1 MKILIKKV
9 PYDFKVAHVEHKEWW
24 HEHHHKW
31 KKWKS
36 SIFWLKMFIFLILTI
51 LLTLSIFY
59 VDVIEWILL
68 FFIYYFLIE
77 WFELDE
83 YELANSI
90 FIILFLVGLIYTFY
104 QFNSVFTTIPKKI

>member
-1 MKILIKKV
+1 MKIFLRKV
-9 PYDFKVAHVEHKEWW
+9 PYNFKVAHVKDQEIKDN
-24 HEHHHKW
+24 KW
-31 KKWKS
+31 KTKF
-36 SIFWLKMFIFLILTI
+36 IFGFRFFIFLILTI

-59 VDVIEWILL
+59 VDVIEWILF

-90 FIILFLVGLIYTFY
+90 FIILFLIWLIYMFY
-104 QFNSVFTTIPKKI
+104 QFNSVFTSIPKKI